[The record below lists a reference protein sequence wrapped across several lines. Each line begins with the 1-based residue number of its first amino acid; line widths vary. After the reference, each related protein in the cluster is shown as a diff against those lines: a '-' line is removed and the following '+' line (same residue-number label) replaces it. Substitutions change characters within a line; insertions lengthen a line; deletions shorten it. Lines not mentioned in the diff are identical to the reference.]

1 MVNCNVKSPM
11 RQVPDGH
18 AHQRDPVI
26 FCWSAYLFKLLVLA
40 WHASMYR
47 SSIQPPLHLCL
58 WLTGQ
63 LERPRFYCAAPHI
76 SLVALPPGAH
86 PGFDLWSV
94 PPLQKPVIPDMRL
107 SVSFVGLYLACCQLL
122 RVVVVFPI
130 TRYFCMFFPIFRYI
144 FHVFVDQTGYLPPLR
159 CLITSS
165 RFCPR
170 FRYCQK

>member
-1 MVNCNVKSPM
+1 
-11 RQVPDGH
+11 
-18 AHQRDPVI
+18 
-26 FCWSAYLFKLLVLA
+26 
-40 WHASMYR
+40 MYR

-130 TRYFCMFFPIFRYI
+130 TRYFCRFFPIFRYI
-144 FHVFVDQTGYLPPLR
+144 FHVFVCPHLPNWLFATLAVSNNQFSLLSSLS
-159 CLITSS
+159 LISVFIS
-165 RFCPR
+165 
-170 FRYCQK
+170 CQK

>member
-1 MVNCNVKSPM
+1 MLQC
-11 RQVPDGH
+11 
-18 AHQRDPVI
+18 I
-26 FCWSAYLFKLLVLA
+26 VL
-40 WHASMYR
+40 H
-47 SSIQPPLHLCL
+47 IQPPLHLCL

-170 FRYCQK
+170 FRSSPSSLMNMPIFPILARISAKQWCV